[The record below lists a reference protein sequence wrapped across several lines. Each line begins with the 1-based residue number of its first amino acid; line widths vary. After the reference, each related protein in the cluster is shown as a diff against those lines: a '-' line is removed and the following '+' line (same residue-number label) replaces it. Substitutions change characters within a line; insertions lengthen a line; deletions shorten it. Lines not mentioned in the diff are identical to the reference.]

1 VDLHPDIRI
10 EALTFGAERAPLL
23 VIDNFVAAPDEL
35 VRIARGEKFTEQSRY
50 YPGLRAPAP
59 AAYRRSFAGRLQAV
73 LGEHFKLTGGE
84 LSFPLCHYSIVTTP
98 SARLMI
104 PQRIPHV
111 DSLPSAGL
119 ASIHYL
125 FRRNLG
131 GTAFYRH
138 RKTGFEYIDEARNEP
153 YLRSLG
159 DENLRLETAGGGY
172 INGDTDLFEQIE
184 RRDGVFNRLLIYR
197 RNSLHSGCID
207 ESFVPDP
214 DPSTGRLSINC
225 FIDFTG

>member
-1 VDLHPDIRI
+1 MDLHPDIQI
-10 EALTFGAERAPLL
+10 EAATFGAERAPLL
-23 VIDNFVAAPDEL
+23 VIDNFVADPDEL
-35 VRIARGEKFTEQSRY
+35 VRIASGEKFSEQSRY
-50 YPGLRAPAP
+50 YPGVRAPAP
-59 AAYRRSFAGRLQAV
+59 AAYRHLFGGRLQAV
-73 LGEHFKLTGGE
+73 CREHFKLAGGE
-84 LSFPLCHYSIVTTP
+84 PSFPLCHYSIVTTP
-98 SARLMI
+98 PGRLMI

-125 FRRNLG
+125 FKRNLG

-138 RKTGFEYIDEARNEP
+138 RKTGFESIDESRNEL

-159 DENLRLETAGGGY
+159 DENLRPEAAGGGY
-172 INGDTDLFEQIE
+172 INGDTNLFEQIE
-184 RRDGVFNRLLIYR
+184 RRDGIFNRMLIYR

-207 ESFVPDP
+207 ENFVPDP
-214 DPSTGRLSINC
+214 DPATGRLSINC